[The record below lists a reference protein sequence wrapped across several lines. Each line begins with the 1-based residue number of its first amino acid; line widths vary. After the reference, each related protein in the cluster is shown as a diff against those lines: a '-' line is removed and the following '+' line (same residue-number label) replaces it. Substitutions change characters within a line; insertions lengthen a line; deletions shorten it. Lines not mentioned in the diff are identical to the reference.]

1 MENLDLDIN
10 NYSIKD
16 IENFFR
22 LKPNS
27 KYTAA
32 DIEEKEYQIREQLL
46 GSGHINKRFK
56 RDLIEFLTLAKQWL
70 TYVKC
75 NNSKDQPTT
84 IPKNY
89 KLDTLDTPI
98 SKEAIP
104 RTDELINRPETQ
116 FIYANN
122 SDFFPGTLNQLNTRI
137 ITKCVNIDSRF
148 RDNLYTTQSS
158 DFIIQMPIKF
168 SKVVSMQLSAL
179 EFPVSFYGI
188 SSYYGNNFF
197 YLKVNYN
204 SFDTSGLI
212 LESEKIIIIPDGN
225 YNALDLIESINTSLC
240 PKNPDT
246 TIKFPNDIF
255 SYVQLSLGVT
265 TTGSGTGKVTIAPDG
280 SRSNYINTITMD
292 FTLDINGIKD
302 SIDISNKIGWNL
314 GFIKS
319 KYRGSKTYIADTVI
333 EPCNIRY
340 IYLAIDDFNNSS
352 NNHFVNVF
360 KKSIMS
366 PDILARISVKGSYFS
381 LIMESDFNIVTEPRR
396 YFGPVDIQR
405 LRIRLFDE
413 KGRILP
419 MNNSNFSFCLNL
431 KMLYDL

>member
-10 NYSIKD
+10 NYTIKD
-16 IENFFR
+16 IEMFFR

-27 KYTAA
+27 KYSAT

-46 GSGHINKRFK
+46 NSGHINKRFK
-56 RDLIEFLTLAKQWL
+56 RDLIEFLTSAKQLL

-75 NNSKDQPTT
+75 NNQKEQPTT

-89 KLDTLDTPI
+89 KLDTIDAPI
-98 SKEAIP
+98 SKEVIP
-104 RTDELINRPETQ
+104 RTDELITRPDTQ
-116 FIYANN
+116 FVYSSN
-122 SDFFPGTLNQLNTRI
+122 SEFFPGTLNQLNTRI
-137 ITKCVNIDSRF
+137 ITKCINVDSRF
-148 RDNLYTTQSS
+148 RENLYTTQSS
-158 DFIIQMPIKF
+158 DFTIQMPIKF

-188 SSYYGNNFF
+188 SSYYGNNFL

-204 SFDTSGLI
+204 SFDTSGLTI
-212 LESEKIIIIPDGN
+212 DSEKIITIPDGN
-225 YNALDLIESINTSLC
+225 YNAPDLIETINNLLC

-246 TIKFPNDIF
+246 TIQFPNNIF
-255 SYVQLSLGVT
+255 SYIQLSLGVT
-265 TTGSGTGKVTIAPDG
+265 NSGSGTGKVTIETNG
-280 SRSNYINTITMD
+280 SRCNYVNLITMD
-292 FTLDINGIKD
+292 FTMDINGNKD
-302 SIDISNKIGWNL
+302 SIDISNKLGWNL

-319 KYRGSKTYIADTVI
+319 KYKGSKIYIADTVI
-333 EPCNIRY
+333 EPANIRY

-352 NNHFVNVF
+352 NNHFVNIF
-360 KKSIMS
+360 KNSIMS

-381 LIMESDFNIVTEPRR
+381 LIMESDFNIVTEPRK

-405 LRIRLFDE
+405 LRIRLFDD